1 MWSNFIRF
9 CFWLVDFIVLERCV
23 FVVLIIIGDFFIGG
37 FFGWIVKYGKIC
49 GFFFCEKKGEND
61 EFSMVEVWC

>member
-23 FVVLIIIGDFFIGG
+23 FVVLIIIGDFLLEG
-37 FFGWIVKYGKIC
+37 FLGELLNMEKFVD
-49 GFFFCEKKGEND
+49 FFFVKKKGEND